1 MLRKI
6 LIAVDGSI
14 HSKNALEYVASLFR
28 QTAEVQ
34 FSILNVQPIVSQY
47 LLDEARTVPKA
58 YNDLQR
64 VINRQTA
71 ESNEMLESARG
82 RFIRLGIESG
92 RISVVSQVRLQGQA
106 KDIIDYAHK
115 HLYDAIVV
123 GRRGLSRVQKAFM
136 GSTSAKIMEHAASI
150 PVWIVDGDVRGNNIL
165 AAVDASSASL
175 QMVDYLAFMLG
186 GHPEVRLTF
195 YHVDEIPAVVGAAI
209 DPSEEAVAT
218 MMAKGERTWQER
230 FWKTARERLEAA
242 GVAGSRI
249 EQMIEPRTGRIAK
262 MILEQAQAGDFD
274 TVVLGRR
281 GAGNAFFFGSVSHY
295 VTEHLTD
302 RAVWLIG

>member
-165 AAVDASSASL
+165 AAVDASSA
-175 QMVDYLAFMLG
+175 
-186 GHPEVRLTF
+186 
-195 YHVDEIPAVVGAAI
+195 
-209 DPSEEAVAT
+209 
-218 MMAKGERTWQER
+218 
-230 FWKTARERLEAA
+230 
-242 GVAGSRI
+242 
-249 EQMIEPRTGRIAK
+249 
-262 MILEQAQAGDFD
+262 
-274 TVVLGRR
+274 
-281 GAGNAFFFGSVSHY
+281 
-295 VTEHLTD
+295 
-302 RAVWLIG
+302 